1 LRGDARLRTLAA
13 LGGCVV
19 PSLFLLEAICGGL
32 CPERPEG
39 SLLREG
45 RAMLAALAADLVADG
60 AVVVRSTWDR
70 RLGAAPALPVEWT
83 LVDGPDGALRELE
96 RQSPRV
102 DRVLAIAPETG
113 GLLESLAVRVIR
125 AGGVW
130 AGCRPEAIALCA
142 DKLRLAEHLAQAGVP
157 TLPTLPV
164 ESFRGPGAGG
174 WPDGWGETLV
184 VKPRDGAGSQGI
196 AVVRGRDEWL
206 VRCANTPGNEIIQP
220 FVEGASLSLAV
231 LVAPSGSG
239 GEPGRIEPLGLA
251 TQRLSRDGR
260 LSYEG
265 GELPCR
271 EWPLEPAVAVVRS
284 ALATVS
290 GLAGY
295 VGCDLIW
302 PRGAAAP
309 LVCEINPRLTTSYV
323 GYRVLYGPALGRSVV
338 WPEVFAGAA
347 PNAVRVVFGA
357 EGRVTLQGDALAA
370 VHQSGERER
379 TTDP

>member
-206 VRCANTPGNEIIQP
+206 AWKPGATGNEIVQP

-357 EGRVTLQGDALAA
+357 EGRVTLQGNALAA
-370 VHQSGERER
+370 VHQSVERLR

>member
-1 LRGDARLRTLAA
+1 

-32 CPERPEG
+32 CAERPEG

-45 RAMLAALAADLVADG
+45 RAMLEALAADLVADG
-60 AVVVRSTWDR
+60 SVVVRSTWDR
-70 RLGAAPALPVEWT
+70 RLGAAPAMPVEWT

-102 DRVLAIAPETG
+102 DRALAIAPESG
-113 GLLESLAVRVIR
+113 GLLESLAGRVIR

-130 AGCRPEAIALCA
+130 AGCHPEAIALCA

-164 ESFRGPGAGG
+164 ETFKGPPAGG

-196 AVVRGRDEWL
+196 AVIRGRDEWL
-206 VRCANTPGNEIIQP
+206 VRCANRPGDEIVQP
-220 FVEGASLSLAV
+220 FVEGTSLSLAV
-231 LVAPSGSG
+231 LVTPSGSG

-271 EWPLEPAVAVVRS
+271 EWPLEPAVAIVRS
-284 ALATVS
+284 ALATVP

-302 PRGAAAP
+302 PVGAAAP

-338 WPEVFAGAA
+338 WPEGFAGAA
-347 PNAVRVVFGA
+347 LNGVRVVFGA
-357 EGRVTLQGDALAA
+357 EGRVTLQGDALAV
-370 VHQSGERER
+370 VHQSGECER

>member
-1 LRGDARLRTLAA
+1 M
-13 LGGCVV
+13 

-32 CPERPEG
+32 CAERPEG

-45 RAMLAALAADLVADG
+45 RAMLEALAADLVADG
-60 AVVVRSTWDR
+60 SVAVRSTWDR
-70 RLGAAPALPVEWT
+70 RLGAAPTLPVEWT

-102 DRVLAIAPETG
+102 DRVLAIAPESG
-113 GLLESLAVRVIR
+113 GLLESLAGRVIQ

-130 AGCRPEAIALCA
+130 AGCHPEAIALCA

-157 TLPTLPV
+157 TVPTRLV
-164 ESFRGPGAGG
+164 EFGDGPGTNV
-174 WPDGWGETLV
+174 WPEGWGETLV

-206 VRCANTPGNEIIQP
+206 VWCANRPGDEIVQP

-231 LVAPSGSG
+231 LVRPSRSE
-239 GEPGRIEPLGLA
+239 GEPRRIEPLGLA
-251 TQRLSRDGR
+251 TQRLSGDGR

-271 EWPLEPAVAVVRS
+271 EWPLEPAVAIVRS
-284 ALATVS
+284 ALASVP

-302 PRGAAAP
+302 PVGAAAP

-338 WPEVFAGAA
+338 WPEVSAGAA
-347 PNAVRVVFGA
+347 LNGVRVLFGA
-357 EGRVTLQGDALAA
+357 EGRVETSGDPLAA
-370 VHQSGERER
+370 AHHSGEREL